1 MPYVKDREFLDS
13 VVDKIDFN
21 ELGCGD
27 MAYLIT
33 RVLLGFTQDVSY
45 ERYALAI
52 GVLETVKAEFYR
64 REVVP
69 YEEEKCEMNGDVF
82 NE

>member
-1 MPYVKDREFLDS
+1 MPYIKDREFIDS

-33 RVLLGFTQDVSY
+33 RLLLGFTQDTSY
-45 ERYALAI
+45 QNYALAI

-64 REVVP
+64 REISI
-69 YEEEKCEMNGDVF
+69 YENEAIERNGDVY
-82 NE
+82 